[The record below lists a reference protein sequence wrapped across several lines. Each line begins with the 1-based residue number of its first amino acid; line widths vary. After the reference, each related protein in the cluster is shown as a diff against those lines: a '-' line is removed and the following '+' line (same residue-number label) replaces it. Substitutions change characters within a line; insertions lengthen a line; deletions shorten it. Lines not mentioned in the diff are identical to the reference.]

1 MHRTDHP
8 PVIKIGK
15 PLNSYLF
22 LFLAFITF
30 FLTDKVTAQ
39 DYELRA
45 VVSENRVFTGEQFT
59 LTVEVS
65 GGSMRNLQ
73 IPVLP
78 DLRGVRVLSSTPSR
92 GTNIT
97 MVNGR
102 TTTTITYSY
111 TLLAQTPGNFTI
123 PAIDVVIDGE
133 AQKTSPVQFEIIERS
148 NVTGNESQL
157 PDIFARIELDHENP
171 VPGQQVVASLV
182 LYFKQGLEVTSFQPS
197 PGWRTDGFWKEE
209 LENIEQPRAESTIFN
224 NVRYR
229 QAILLRYALF
239 PTRSGTLTI
248 NPFTVSLGVRSQT
261 SRNDPFGSFFGGMG
275 TNQRR
280 ISVETEPIQLDVRPL
295 PQADNALT
303 IGAVGD
309 LSINRNISTRR
320 MVTGETVELTTTITG
335 EGSIPLISRPQ
346 YKIPEG
352 FEAYAPQENS
362 NVQRRGTAIRG
373 TKTFTEVLT
382 TRTPG
387 RYTIPEARIAVF
399 NPLTGRYRYTT
410 LPEIYIVVDRDA
422 SVRTVADANAQFALQ
437 PITGLAVWRNNPSDS
452 GIFVKP
458 WFWIMIIL
466 PGIALILGY
475 KKKSLADRLASDA
488 SFARAHKAWDKAN
501 SNLNRAKREVSGT
514 QPKLVYHYL
523 YKSVTGYISDRLQM
537 PEAGWTDA
545 ELISKTAEVCDDQD
559 IIQNLKKLITRCSTI
574 SYAPIG
580 TEKDISRD
588 VEETEILLNQLK
600 SRL

>member
-1 MHRTDHP
+1 M
-8 PVIKIGK
+8 
-15 PLNSYLF
+15 NSYLF
-22 LFLAFITF
+22 LFLALFMF
-30 FLTDKVTAQ
+30 FLTDRVTAQ
-39 DYELRA
+39 NYELRA

-59 LTVEVS
+59 LTIEVS

-123 PAIDVVIDGE
+123 PSIDVVIDGE
-133 AQKTSPVQFEIIERS
+133 AQRTSPVQFEIIERS

-157 PDIFARIELDHENP
+157 PDIFARIELDRENP

-229 QAILLRYALF
+229 QAVLLRYALF

-248 NPFTVSLGVRSQT
+248 SPFTVSLGVRTQST
-261 SRNDPFGSFFGGMG
+261 RNDPFGSFFGGMG

-280 ISVETEPIQLDVRPL
+280 ISLDTESIQLDVRTL

-320 MVTGETVELTTTITG
+320 MVTGETLELTTTITG

-346 YKIPEG
+346 YKVPEG

-362 NVQRRGTAIRG
+362 TIQRRGSEIRG
-373 TKTFTEVLT
+373 TKTFTEILT

-387 RYTIPEARIAVF
+387 RYTIPEARIAIF
-399 NPLTGRYRYTT
+399 NPSSGRYRYTT

-422 SVRTVADANAQFALQ
+422 SVRTVADANSQFALQ
-437 PITGLAVWRNNPSDS
+437 PITGLAVWRNNHSNSDII
-452 GIFVKP
+452 GKP
-458 WFWIMIIL
+458 WFWIMVIL
-466 PGIALILGY
+466 PGIALFLGY
-475 KKKSLADRLASDA
+475 KKKALTERLASDT
-488 SFARAHKAWDKAN
+488 SFARAHKAMDKAIV
-501 SNLNRAKREVSGT
+501 NLNRAKREVSGT

-523 YKSVTGYISDRLQM
+523 YKAVTGFITDRLHM
-537 PEAGWTDA
+537 PEVGWTDA
-545 ELISKTAEVCDDQD
+545 ELIKKAAEICDDPD
-559 IIQNLKKLITRCSTI
+559 IIKNLKNLITRCSTI

-580 TEKDISRD
+580 TEKDISRN
-588 VEETEILLNQLK
+588 VKEAEELLNQLK
-600 SRL
+600 SRI

>member
-1 MHRTDHP
+1 
-8 PVIKIGK
+8 VIKIGK

-22 LFLAFITF
+22 LSLTLFTIL
-30 FLTDKVTAQ
+30 LTDKVSAQ
-39 DYELRA
+39 DYDLRA

-73 IPVLP
+73 IPIMP
-78 DLRGVRVLSSTPSR
+78 DLNGVRVLSSTPSR

-123 PAIDVVIDGE
+123 PPIDVVIDGE
-133 AQKTSPVQFEIIERS
+133 ARRTSPVQFEIIERS
-148 NVTGNESQL
+148 NVTANESQL
-157 PDIFARIELDHENP
+157 PDIFARIELDRENP

-229 QAILLRYALF
+229 QAVLLRYALF
-239 PTRSGTLTI
+239 PTRSGSLTI
-248 NPFTVSLGVRSQT
+248 SPFTVSLGVRTQAT
-261 SRNDPFGSFFGGMG
+261 RNDPFGSFFGGMG

-280 ISVETEPIQLDVRPL
+280 ISVDTEPIQLEVRTL
-295 PQADNALT
+295 PRADNALT

-320 MVTGETVELTTTITG
+320 IVTGETVELTTTITG
-335 EGSIPLISRPQ
+335 EGSIPLISRPM
-346 YKIPEG
+346 YDIPEG

-362 NVQRRGTAIRG
+362 TIQRRGTAIRG
-373 TKTFTEVLT
+373 TKTFTEVFT

-399 NPLTGRYRYTT
+399 NPVTGRYRYTT

-422 SVRTVADANAQFALQ
+422 SVRTVADANSQFALQ
-437 PITGLAVWRNNPSDS
+437 PITGLAIWRSNQSDS
-452 GIFVKP
+452 GIILKP
-458 WFWIMIIL
+458 WFWVMVIL
-466 PGIALILGY
+466 PGIALLLGY
-475 KKKSLADRLASDA
+475 KKKALTDKLANDA
-488 SFARAHKAWDKAN
+488 SFARAHKAWDKAT
-501 SNLNRAKREVSGT
+501 SNMSRAKREVSGT
-514 QPKLVYHYL
+514 QPKLVYHFL
-523 YKSVTGYISDRLQM
+523 YKAVTGYISDRLRF

-545 ELISKTAEVCDDQD
+545 ELISKTEEACDDQNL
-559 IIQNLKKLITRCSTI
+559 IKNLKKLLTRCSTI

-580 TEKDISRD
+580 TEKDISMD
-588 VEETEILLNQLK
+588 VREAEELLNQLK

>member
-1 MHRTDHP
+1 MRRTDHQTAT
-8 PVIKIGK
+8 KIGK
-15 PLNSYLF
+15 LLKSYFILS
-22 LFLAFITF
+22 LAFF
-30 FLTDKVTAQ
+30 ALFLTDKVSAQ
-39 DYELRA
+39 EYELRA
-45 VVSENRVFTGEQFT
+45 LVSENRVFTGEQFT
-59 LTVEVS
+59 LTIEVS
-65 GGSMRNLQ
+65 GASMRNLQ

-78 DLRGVRVLSSTPSR
+78 DLSGVRILSSTPSR

-111 TLLAQTPGNFTI
+111 TLLAQTPGNYTI
-123 PAIDVVIDGE
+123 PAIDVIIDNE
-133 AQKTSPVQFEIIERS
+133 TKRTSHVQFEIIERS
-148 NVTGNESQL
+148 NATGNQAQL
-157 PDIFARIELDHENP
+157 PDIFARIELDRENP

-248 NPFTVSLGVRSQT
+248 SPFTVSLGVRSQA

-280 ISVETEPIQLDVRPL
+280 ISVETDPIQLEVRAL
-295 PQADNALT
+295 PQADNAIT

-309 LSINRNISTRR
+309 LAIDRNISTRR
-320 MVTGETVELTTTITG
+320 MVTGETVELTTTVSG
-335 EGSIPLISRPQ
+335 EGSIPLVSRPQ
-346 YKIPEG
+346 YKIPKG

-362 NVQRRGTAIRG
+362 NIQRRGTSIRG
-373 TKTFTEVLT
+373 TKSFTEILT

-387 RYTIPEARIAVF
+387 RYTIPEERIAVY
-399 NPLTGRYRYTT
+399 NPATNRYRYTT

-422 SVRTVADANAQFALQ
+422 TVRTVADANAQFALQ
-437 PITGLAVWRNNPSDS
+437 PITGLAVSRNSQSGSDFLS
-452 GIFVKP
+452 KP
-458 WFWIMIIL
+458 WFWIMVIL

-475 KKKSLADRLASDA
+475 KKKTLTDRLTSDA
-488 SFARAHKAWDKAN
+488 SFARSHKAWDKAIA
-501 SNLNRAKREVSGT
+501 NLNRAKREVSGT

-523 YKSVTGYISDRLQM
+523 YKAVTGFISDRLRM

-545 ELISKTAEVCDDQD
+545 ELISKATEASEDQET
-559 IIQNLKKLITRCSTI
+559 ISNLKKLITRCSTI

-580 TEKDISRD
+580 TEKDISKD
-588 VEETEILLNQLK
+588 VKEAEELLNQLK